1 MCDKF
6 KTCQNCPDRS
16 IHPNCH
22 TTCEGYLYR
31 KSKYAEKSRAT
42 YYRTMQRAMMYSGY
56 YRPNYNR
63 RNFSISSLAVYH
75 SEENLKNSRR

>member
-31 KSKYAEKSRAT
+31 KARYAERSRAT
-42 YYRTMQRAMMYSGY
+42 YHASMKRAIAYSGY
-56 YRPNYNR
+56 YRPAYNR
-63 RNFSISSLAVYH
+63 RSISKYSLSAYH
-75 SEENLKNSRR
+75 SEENLKRSRS